1 MNKSIGKISDINKIL
16 VKLREEVVKTEP
28 EVIIKRNRILEV
40 VPVLE

>member
-40 VPVLE
+40 VPVL

>member
-16 VKLREEVVKTEP
+16 LKLREEVVKTEP